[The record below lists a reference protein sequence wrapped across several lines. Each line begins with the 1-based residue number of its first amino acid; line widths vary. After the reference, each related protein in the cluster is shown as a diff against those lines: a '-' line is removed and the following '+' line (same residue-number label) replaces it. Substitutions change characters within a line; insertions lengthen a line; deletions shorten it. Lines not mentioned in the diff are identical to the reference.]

1 MQINE
6 TIRCGRYHYRATPRS
21 RLLIE
26 QAENARR
33 ILSEPGCIFPNGR
46 FSHDAAGDLL
56 EQVEDELVGYLTVP
70 CAA

>member
-1 MQINE
+1 MTE
-6 TIRCGRYHYRATPRS
+6 TIRYSGYAYRATPRS

-56 EQVEDELVGYLTVP
+56 EEVEDELVGYLTVAV
-70 CAA
+70 AA

>member
-1 MQINE
+1 MQTSQPIHYN
-6 TIRCGRYHYRATPRS
+6 GYAYRATPRS
-21 RLLIE
+21 RLLVE

-56 EQVEDELVGYLTVP
+56 EQVEDELVGYVTVAI
-70 CAA
+70 AA